1 MSESPHTA
9 YLLVRD
15 AAALAAATGAVAGMP
30 LWLRTICGL
39 QDAGVTRVVV
49 VLPEGDA
56 GWQPTADP
64 RLTAEVA
71 ATAAPTPPAEGS
83 ALLLRGDVVYHR
95 ELLKAVARAAR
106 PDALIAAT
114 ALVRPAHEG
123 KITMPV
129 ALCAAPAP
137 EVAGLLAEAGRT
149 GLEAALEQREPAERV
164 EVAGGFALPAG
175 DRAAVRAAEKELV
188 EALRK
193 PIDGFMARHLN
204 RHVSLFFTAR
214 LMYTGL
220 TANHVSVFNMFLGVT
235 AATLCAMG
243 GYWFGAVAGIVLELQ
258 SILDGVDGELAR
270 LKYLRSRL
278 GEWLDT
284 LSDDFGTCLWLAG
297 LTINL
302 ARGDAAWA
310 PWVGCLGVAAML
322 AGQAGSY
329 WLLLRVYQSGDLL
342 AIKWDYDPR
351 ANAASGATQ
360 ASGFV
365 RFIYY
370 MMKRDSFVT
379 MFCVLALLG
388 RLDVALLIGTGGAV
402 GFLFK
407 LIPFIL
413 RVRRAGLAT
422 RR

>member
-1 MSESPHTA
+1 MPESPRIA
-9 YLLVRD
+9 YLVIRDPAALD
-15 AAALAAATGAVAGMP
+15 AASGAVAGMP

-39 QDAGVTRVVV
+39 QDAGIRRVLL
-49 VLPEGDA
+49 VLPDGAEGWRP
-56 GWQPTADP
+56 GPDP
-64 RLTAEVA
+64 RLSADVTVTTAGRAPA
-71 ATAAPTPPAEGS
+71 AGGAA
-83 ALLLRGDVVYHR
+83 LVLRGDLVYHR
-95 ELLKAVARAAR
+95 DLLKAVAGGARVDAVVAAR
-106 PDALIAAT
+106 
-114 ALVRPAHEG
+114 ALVRPAREG
-123 KITMPV
+123 AITTTV
-129 ALCAAPAP
+129 GLCAAPAE
-137 EVAGLLAEAGRT
+137 EVAGLLAEAGSE
-149 GLEAALEQREPAERV
+149 GLEAALERRGVVGTV
-164 EVAGGFALPAG
+164 EVKGGFALPAS
-175 DRAAVRAAEKELV
+175 DRASVAAAEGELV

-204 RHVSLFFTAR
+204 RYVSLFLTSR
-214 LMYTGL
+214 LMHTGL
-220 TANHVSVFNMFLGVT
+220 TANHVSYFNMALGVT
-235 AATLCAMG
+235 AAVVCAG
-243 GYWFGAVAGIVLELQ
+243 GGWLLGAIAGLILELQ

-297 LTINL
+297 MTINL
-302 ARGDAAWA
+302 ARGGATWA
-310 PWVGCLGVAAML
+310 PWVGAIGVAAML

-329 WLLLRVYQSGDLL
+329 WLLVRVYHSGDLL

-351 ANAASGATQ
+351 ANASSGA
-360 ASGFV
+360 APANWFV

-388 RLDVALLIGTGGAV
+388 RLDVGLLIGTAGAV

-407 LIPFIL
+407 LFPFIA
-413 RVRRAGLAT
+413 RVRRTGQA